1 MSVTSI
7 CKFRGLQCQVVQCY
21 RVRLSVSA
29 EELAKEPPNGRFP
42 DWLNLRVQRPKV
54 IAQTRLRGGK
64 RGKPQRAPGA
74 TELKDAEQTFEV
86 SE

>member
-1 MSVTSI
+1 MSVTIANLGGFNVKSCNVI
-7 CKFRGLQCQVVQCY
+7 VCACL
-21 RVRLSVSA
+21 VSA